1 MAPDALEL
9 NEENVDG
16 VLDSI
21 RPFLKVCGGSI
32 RIDRLE
38 GVGGLQPQL
47 VLNMEGKLGNLKSV
61 KMEIMQR
68 LKRTFVLDAL
78 RIEFV

>member
-21 RPFLKVCGGSI
+21 RPFLKVCSGSI

-68 LKRTFVLDAL
+68 LKRTFVLDAV
-78 RIEFV
+78 RIEFI